1 MIIDVCLWSANQEQ
15 LEMNTERY
23 HKEFSEDKRLEAF
36 KDLVSYTIG
45 WDGLYDVVVTYD
57 DGHEDYY
64 AGLAFELMVKN
75 MIRSSNN

>member
-64 AGLAFELMVKN
+64 ARKSFTL
-75 MIRSSNN
+75 